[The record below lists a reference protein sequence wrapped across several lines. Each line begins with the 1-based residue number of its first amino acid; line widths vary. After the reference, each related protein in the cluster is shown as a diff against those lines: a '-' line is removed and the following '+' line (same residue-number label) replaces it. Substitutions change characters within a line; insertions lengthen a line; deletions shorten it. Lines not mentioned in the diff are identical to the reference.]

1 MQRERA
7 RKSGMM
13 ESLRMARRQA
23 KLDLI
28 GLGQS
33 MKPWGINYGTDNT
46 RERSLSK
53 IPRTTLTGR
62 IDLVA
67 CFALPETTAPSWP
80 TMWWFA

>member
-1 MQRERA
+1 M
-7 RKSGMM
+7 KP
-13 ESLRMARRQA
+13 LRMAERKA

-53 IPRTTLTGR
+53 IPRTTFAGR

-80 TMWWFA
+80 TMWWLA